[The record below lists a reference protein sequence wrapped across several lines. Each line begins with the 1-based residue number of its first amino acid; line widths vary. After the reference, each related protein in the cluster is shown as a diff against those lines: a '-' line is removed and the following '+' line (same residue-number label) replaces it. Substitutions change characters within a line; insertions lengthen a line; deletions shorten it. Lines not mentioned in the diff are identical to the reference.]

1 MVEQLAWITASGN
14 DLPRAG
20 RLLGAAQSLRSDV
33 GTTLAA
39 GDPRDEEHHTHCIA
53 QVLEALGSA
62 AYEQA
67 LADGATVDGP
77 AEAISFALDE
87 GTRPESAPNP
97 PAVRSVTAPSAP
109 AVTLTRREQQVAALI
124 AQGMTNRRIAA
135 ELVLSP
141 RTIDGHVDNILTK
154 LGFSS
159 RAQIAAWWTVHHGP
173 TPS

>member
-1 MVEQLAWITASGN
+1 
-14 DLPRAG
+14 
-20 RLLGAAQSLRSDV
+20 
-33 GTTLAA
+33 
-39 GDPRDEEHHTHCIA
+39 
-53 QVLEALGSA
+53 
-62 AYEQA
+62 
-67 LADGATVDGP
+67 
-77 AEAISFALDE
+77 
-87 GTRPESAPNP
+87 
-97 PAVRSVTAPSAP
+97 VTAPSAP